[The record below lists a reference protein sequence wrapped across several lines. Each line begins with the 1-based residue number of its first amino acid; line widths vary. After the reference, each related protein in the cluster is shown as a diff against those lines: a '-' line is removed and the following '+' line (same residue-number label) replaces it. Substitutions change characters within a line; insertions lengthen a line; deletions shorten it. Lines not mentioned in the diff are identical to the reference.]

1 MYSNFIIAAI
11 ISVVFFITKAVENK
25 FTNEDNKKPIKFI
38 VRDTL
43 LVYFSVIVGHFII
56 EQFNNMEQSG
66 GNHTPVFTDNPEF

>member
-1 MYSNFIIAAI
+1 MYSNFIVAAVV
-11 ISVVFFITKAVENK
+11 SAVFFMTKLIENK
-25 FTNEDNKKPIKFI
+25 FAVEDNKKPVKFI

-43 LVYFSVIVGHFII
+43 LVYFSVIVGNFVL

>member
-1 MYSNFIIAAI
+1 MYSNFVVAAI

-25 FTNEDNKKPIKFI
+25 FAAEENKKPVKFI

-43 LVYFSVIVGHFII
+43 LVYLCVLVGHLII